1 VEKQFCVKC
10 GKELPNEAEFCP
22 YCGLKQPVLK
32 KVSVTLEKQYERP
45 NEVFYP
51 QNNDTKINQDETGAK
66 NIVTPSSE
74 TPKKE
79 FHNEFKPYIPEKAKP
94 KKPWY
99 KHGLAIVLIAALFLF
114 AFVLAKDAIN
124 SSSSTTEAAGSYDN
138 SSSNDST
145 PDDSSSDDT
154 EDSDDDSDYEDEDS
168 SDEDSDDDDTGD
180 FTNDSVAGISA
191 SDYDAT
197 EAAGNKLSYGELL
210 KSDDY
215 NGQSYDITNAE
226 VLQANES
233 DGATTLLV
241 YTDDYSNDLF
251 MIYYPDTT
259 DAVKD
264 DYVTINGVLGD
275 REDYDTQAGGSNTVP
290 TLVAQKISVTG
301 HDSE

>member
-1 VEKQFCVKC
+1 MEKQFCVKC

-32 KVSVTLEKQYERP
+32 KGSVTPEKQYERP
-45 NEVFYP
+45 TEVFYP
-51 QNNDTKINQDETGAK
+51 QNNDTKINQNETGAK

-79 FHNEFKPYIPEKAKP
+79 FHNEFKPYIPKKVKP

-99 KHGLAIVLIAALFLF
+99 KHGLAIVLVAALFLF

-124 SSSSTTEAAGSYDN
+124 GSSSTTEAAGSYDN
-138 SSSNDST
+138 SNSNDST
-145 PDDSSSDDT
+145 SDDSSSDDT
-154 EDSDDDSDYEDEDS
+154 EDSDDDSDYE
-168 SDEDSDDDDTGD
+168 DEDSDDDDTGD

-197 EAAGNKLSYGELL
+197 EAAGNTYSYGELL

-215 NGQSYDITNAE
+215 NGESYNITNAE
-226 VLQANES
+226 VLQADEN

-241 YTDDYSNDLF
+241 YTDEYVDEVF
-251 MIYYPDTT
+251 KIYYPDTT

-264 DYVTINGVLGD
+264 DYVTVKGVLGD
-275 REDYDTQAGGSNTVP
+275 REEYDTQAGGSNTVP
-290 TLVAQKISVTG
+290 TIVAQDVSITG
-301 HDSE
+301 SE